1 MSTDNA
7 MRRIH
12 ASDCARHNGPALPVG
27 KCDCGAASAP
37 VTVTRSDG
45 TTCDVTMT
53 LHRNGRGLPIAYMF
67 NTQRSETLDPADA
80 AEVDADDEL
89 IRIESG
95 DRITM
100 TVEF

>member
-1 MSTDNA
+1 
-7 MRRIH
+7 
-12 ASDCARHNGPALPVG
+12 
-27 KCDCGAASAP
+27 
-37 VTVTRSDG
+37 
-45 TTCDVTMT
+45 MT

>member
-1 MSTDNA
+1 
-7 MRRIH
+7 
-12 ASDCARHNGPALPVG
+12 
-27 KCDCGAASAP
+27 
-37 VTVTRSDG
+37 
-45 TTCDVTMT
+45 
-53 LHRNGRGLPIAYMF
+53 MF
-67 NTQRSETLDPADA
+67 NTQRSETLDPAEA